1 MLGPCPH
8 PVPPGCWVGG
18 TPSLEVLPMAGPRH
32 PPSPLRESEVPL
44 LRVPMCSH
52 LEYKTVF
59 CPGVTSNPVT
69 PPGPAEHPVPGP
81 TPGCPPPAKRVWG
94 AGLVSWISS
103 LGVWLLLV
111 SRGGAVLPRPLPTSV
126 GSKQATRR
134 ETSVTLYFQQVS
146 GCWGNGESEQASASH
161 PPRGDVQG
169 QELARGCWMPTAMGG
184 GVAQSRQAW
193 AGPSGTPGPP
203 GERSGRVQ

>member
-1 MLGPCPH
+1 MP
-8 PVPPGCWVGG
+8 
-18 TPSLEVLPMAGPRH
+18 GPRH
-32 PPSPLRESEVPL
+32 LPSPLRESEVPL
-44 LRVPMCSH
+44 PHVLP
-52 LEYKTVF
+52 
-59 CPGVTSNPVT
+59 PGVQNSVLPRCDLQPCYPTRPCRASCPRG
-69 PPGPAEHPVPGP
+69 PPQAVPLLQR
-81 TPGCPPPAKRVWG
+81 GCGGQAWCRG
-94 AGLVSWISS
+94 SHRS

-111 SRGGAVLPRPLPTSV
+111 SRGGAVLPMPLPTSV

-146 GCWGNGESEQASASH
+146 GCWGHGESEQASASH

-169 QELARGCWMPTAMGG
+169 QELARGCWMPSAMGRG

-203 GERSGRVQ
+203 GERSGHVQ